1 MITTNQTRST
11 LQRFHLKINENSF
24 NKNKQTFIG
33 IFEKGSTFSYVNPL
47 ADLRVLNIKKLQMP
61 KKKLNLK
68 TLMIL
73 TEMHKHFDEIIVFL
87 V

>member
-11 LQRFHLKINENSF
+11 LQRFHLKINENSL

-47 ADLRVLNIKKLQMP
+47 ADLRVLKTYKKVTDAEKKIKFK
-61 KKKLNLK
+61 NVDD
-68 TLMIL
+68 I
-73 TEMHKHFDEIIVFL
+73 DRNA
-87 V
+87 